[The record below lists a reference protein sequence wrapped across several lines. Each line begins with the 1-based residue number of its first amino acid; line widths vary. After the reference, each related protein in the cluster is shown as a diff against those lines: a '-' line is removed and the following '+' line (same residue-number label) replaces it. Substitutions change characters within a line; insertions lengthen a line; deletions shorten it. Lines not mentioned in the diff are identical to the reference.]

1 MALFDTIRAG
11 SSGATDFEI
20 QRSLRFND
28 DDNTY
33 LSRTPSSNGNR
44 KTWTISIWF
53 KTEGGGSLQGQRFWS
68 VSSSLTDGAYASLA
82 YENDGFIAELRSH
95 LDLRTTGVFRDP
107 TAWYHVVLALDTTQ
121 STASNRAKLYVNGTQ
136 ITAFNTESYPSQN
149 HEGGWNS
156 TSEHNI
162 GRELYLTRR
171 YFGGYMAEF
180 TNIDGQQSTPS
191 SFAETDSETGQWVP
205 KDTSSLTF
213 GTNGFRLQF
222 ADNSN
227 TTATTLGKDTSGNGN
242 NWTPNNFSVSAGAGN
257 DSLEDTPT
265 NNFSTLNPLAGYET
279 HFEESTNGNLDFS
292 LSHGEFGFST
302 FEIPTS
308 GKWYAEVVFTTFASG
323 RCGITNLV
331 QKNDSKWNGID
342 NLGGEIRVDDSVV
355 QSGISNT
362 IGNNKIVGIKVDRD
376 AGTIDWTVD
385 GSATGTAVNIS
396 SMSDPNNLVF
406 AVGRNSSSGS
416 APTGSINFGQRP
428 FSHLPANYKAL
439 NSQNLPEPTV
449 PKSTEYFE
457 TLLYT
462 GQNTSSLYNV
472 TGLDFQ
478 PDWVWLKT
486 RNTNIEH
493 ILFDAVRGEDKQIPT
508 SGTNSE
514 VARSSA
520 AYRFL
525 SNGFAVSTVGNGNNP
540 NTYAAWCWDAG
551 GTTVTNTDG
560 TISSQVRANTSAG
573 ISIATWT
580 SDGSGSPT
588 SFGHGLGVRPDF
600 LMILNRSSSGNK
612 QCWFSTFS
620 NATNNFVSINLAERV
635 QTAGAAMWGTIDS
648 SVVSFRHSANSS
660 NGNNM
665 VGYFFS
671 NVEGFSKAG
680 KYTGNGNS
688 DGTFVFT
695 GFRPAFLVIKTGEQD
710 GDWIMIDNKRDVDNP
725 TQHRL
730 DADLID
736 SESSS
741 DVYHDFLA
749 NGFKLRTASAS
760 RNPSGQDMYY
770 FAFAE
775 NPFKYAR
782 AR

>member
-53 KTEGGGSLQGQRFWS
+53 KTSGDSLQGQRFWS

-180 TNIDGQQSTPS
+180 TNIDGQQLTPS

>member
-180 TNIDGQQSTPS
+180 TNIDGQQLTPS